1 MQSQSNSFQQ
11 MITAWNE
18 GKGKEQN
25 KQAVASTL
33 KYPIKYHITSATTG
47 IKSLTWTP
55 ASLAT
60 LWTPATTQ
68 KAINCWFLYSVVTLW
83 WQMKQH

>member
-25 KQAVASTL
+25 KQAVISTL
-33 KYPIKYHITSATTG
+33 KYPAKCHTTSATTG
-47 IKSLTWTP
+47 TKSLT
-55 ASLAT
+55 
-60 LWTPATTQ
+60 
-68 KAINCWFLYSVVTLW
+68 
-83 WQMKQH
+83 